1 MLLFSGLGNPGQ
13 KFKHNRHNIG
23 FILIDEISNKCE
35 FKKKFK
41 GLFGEN
47 QIGQIKSYFLK
58 PMTFMNLSGESLLE
72 IKQFFKLK
80 NENIFIIHDDLD
92 LEMGKVKVKNGGS
105 NAGHNGLESISSKI
119 GNDYN
124 RLRIGIGHPGQKDL
138 VDKYVLSNFKSDE
151 YDLILKT
158 ITSVKDN
165 INVLIDKKF
174 DEFSSKVN
182 NL

>member
-13 KFKHNRHNIG
+13 KFKHNRHNVG

-72 IKQFFKLK
+72 IKRFFKLK

-92 LEMGKVKVKNGGS
+92 LEIGKVKVKNGGS

-124 RLRIGIGHPGQKDL
+124 RLRIGIGQPGQEDL

>member
-58 PMTFMNLSGESLLE
+58 PMTFMNLSGESLIE

-92 LEMGKVKVKNGGS
+92 LEIGKIKVKNGGS

>member
-92 LEMGKVKVKNGGS
+92 LEIGKVKVKNGGS
-105 NAGHNGLESISSKI
+105 NAGHNGLESITSKI

>member
-13 KFKHNRHNIG
+13 KFKLNRHNIG

-92 LEMGKVKVKNGGS
+92 LEIGKVKVKNGGS

>member
-58 PMTFMNLSGESLLE
+58 PTTFMNLSGESLLE

-92 LEMGKVKVKNGGS
+92 LEIGKVKVKNGGS

-124 RLRIGIGHPGQKDL
+124 RLRIGIAHPGQKDL
-138 VDKYVLSNFKSDE
+138 VDKYVLSNFKNDE

-165 INVLIDKKF
+165 ITVLIDKKF

>member
-80 NENIFIIHDDLD
+80 NENGERGYNWCDDISMSFQNKPASGSLKEILNMVKINKLTIKLSIK
-92 LEMGKVKVKNGGS
+92 LETGRIV
-105 NAGHNGLESISSKI
+105 HFKI
-119 GNDYN
+119 
-124 RLRIGIGHPGQKDL
+124 
-138 VDKYVLSNFKSDE
+138 
-151 YDLILKT
+151 
-158 ITSVKDN
+158 
-165 INVLIDKKF
+165 
-174 DEFSSKVN
+174 
-182 NL
+182 

>member
-92 LEMGKVKVKNGGS
+92 LEIGKVKVKNGGS

-124 RLRIGIGHPGQKDL
+124 RLRIGIGHPGQKNL

>member
-80 NENIFIIHDDLD
+80 NGNIFIIHDDLD
-92 LEMGKVKVKNGGS
+92 LEIGKVKVKNGGS

>member
-92 LEMGKVKVKNGGS
+92 LEIGKVKVKNGGS

-158 ITSVKDN
+158 ITSVKNN

>member
-58 PMTFMNLSGESLLE
+58 PTTFMNLSGESLLE

-92 LEMGKVKVKNGGS
+92 LEIGKVKVKNGGS

>member
-92 LEMGKVKVKNGGS
+92 LEIGKVKVKNGGS

-138 VDKYVLSNFKSDE
+138 VDKYVLSNFKSNE

>member
-92 LEMGKVKVKNGGS
+92 LEISKVKIKNGGS

>member
-23 FILIDEISNKCE
+23 FILIDEISDKCE

-92 LEMGKVKVKNGGS
+92 LEIGKVKVKNGGS

>member
-72 IKQFFKLK
+72 IKQFFKLR
-80 NENIFIIHDDLD
+80 NGNIFIIHDDLD
-92 LEMGKVKVKNGGS
+92 LEIGKVKVKNGGS

-165 INVLIDKKF
+165 IIFNKTK
-174 DEFSSKVN
+174 
-182 NL
+182 

>member
-13 KFKHNRHNIG
+13 KFKHNRHNVG

-58 PMTFMNLSGESLLE
+58 PMTFMNLSGESLIE

-92 LEMGKVKVKNGGS
+92 LEIGKVKVKNGGS

>member
-13 KFKHNRHNIG
+13 KFKHNRHNVG

-80 NENIFIIHDDLD
+80 NGNIFIIHDDLD
-92 LEMGKVKVKNGGS
+92 LEIGKVKVKNGGS

>member
-13 KFKHNRHNIG
+13 KFKHNRHNVG

-47 QIGQIKSYFLK
+47 QIGQITSYFLK

-92 LEMGKVKVKNGGS
+92 LEIGKVKVKNGGS

>member
-92 LEMGKVKVKNGGS
+92 LEIGKVKVKNGGS

-138 VDKYVLSNFKSDE
+138 VEKYVLSNFKSDE

>member
-13 KFKHNRHNIG
+13 KFKHNRHNVG

-80 NENIFIIHDDLD
+80 NGNIFIIHDDLD
-92 LEMGKVKVKNGGS
+92 LEIGKVKVKNGGS

-158 ITSVKDN
+158 ITLVKDN

>member
-92 LEMGKVKVKNGGS
+92 LEIGKVKVKNGGS

-138 VDKYVLSNFKSDE
+138 VDKYVLSNFESDE

>member
-92 LEMGKVKVKNGGS
+92 LEIGKIKVKNGGS

>member
-92 LEMGKVKVKNGGS
+92 LEIGKVKVKNGGS

-158 ITSVKDN
+158 ITSVKNN
-165 INVLIDKKF
+165 INILIDKKF

-182 NL
+182 NI

>member
-13 KFKHNRHNIG
+13 KFKHNRHNVG

-92 LEMGKVKVKNGGS
+92 LEIGKVKVKNGGS

>member
-23 FILIDEISNKCE
+23 FILIDEISDKCE

-92 LEMGKVKVKNGGS
+92 LEIGKVKVKNGGS

-158 ITSVKDN
+158 ITSVKNN

-182 NL
+182 NI

>member
-13 KFKHNRHNIG
+13 KFKHNRHNVG

-92 LEMGKVKVKNGGS
+92 LEIGKVKVKNGGS

-165 INVLIDKKF
+165 ISVLIDKKF

>member
-92 LEMGKVKVKNGGS
+92 LEIGKVKVKNGGS

-165 INVLIDKKF
+165 IKVLIDKKF

>member
-41 GLFGEN
+41 GLFAEN

-92 LEMGKVKVKNGGS
+92 LEIGKVKVKNGGS

-138 VDKYVLSNFKSDE
+138 VEKYVLSNFKSDE

>member
-80 NENIFIIHDDLD
+80 NGNIFIIHDDLD
-92 LEMGKVKVKNGGS
+92 LEIGKVKVKNGGS

-124 RLRIGIGHPGQKDL
+124 RLRIGIGHPGPVSYTHLTLPTKA
-138 VDKYVLSNFKSDE
+138 
-151 YDLILKT
+151 
-158 ITSVKDN
+158 
-165 INVLIDKKF
+165 
-174 DEFSSKVN
+174 
-182 NL
+182 

>member
-92 LEMGKVKVKNGGS
+92 LEIGKVKVKNGGS

>member
-23 FILIDEISNKCE
+23 FISIDEISNKCE

-92 LEMGKVKVKNGGS
+92 LEIGKVKVKNGGS

-138 VDKYVLSNFKSDE
+138 VDKYVLSNFKNDE

>member
-13 KFKHNRHNIG
+13 KFKNNRHNIG
-23 FILIDEISNKCE
+23 FILIDEISDKCE

-158 ITSVKDN
+158 ITSVKNN
-165 INVLIDKKF
+165 INILIDKKF

-182 NL
+182 NI

>member
-92 LEMGKVKVKNGGS
+92 LEIGKVKVKNGGS

-165 INVLIDKKF
+165 INILIDKKF

>member
-92 LEMGKVKVKNGGS
+92 LEIGKVKVKNGGS

-182 NL
+182 NI

>member
-92 LEMGKVKVKNGGS
+92 LEIGKVKVKNGGS

-124 RLRIGIGHPGQKDL
+124 RLRIGIGHPGQKGL

>member
-1 MLLFSGLGNPGQ
+1 MVLFSGLGNPGQ

-92 LEMGKVKVKNGGS
+92 LEIGKVKVKNGGS

>member
-92 LEMGKVKVKNGGS
+92 LEIGKVKVKNGGS

-158 ITSVKDN
+158 ITSVKNN

-182 NL
+182 NI

>member
-13 KFKHNRHNIG
+13 EFKHNRHNIG

-92 LEMGKVKVKNGGS
+92 LEIGKVKVKNGGS

>member
-13 KFKHNRHNIG
+13 KFKYNRHNIG

-92 LEMGKVKVKNGGS
+92 LEIGKVKVKNGGS

>member
-92 LEMGKVKVKNGGS
+92 LEIGKVKVKNGGS

-165 INVLIDKKF
+165 IDVLIDKKF